1 IPRTN
6 KIEKRKEKIEKRK
19 EKIEKRKEERG
30 KSIRKPPRPPRLS
43 ESDGGQGMNT
53 NILKNKKARR

>member
-1 IPRTN
+1 MQIPSTN
-6 KIEKRKEKIEKRK
+6 KR
-19 EKIEKRKEERG
+19 EKRKEERG

>member
-1 IPRTN
+1 MQIPRTN
-6 KIEKRKEKIEKRK
+6 KRENRKEKRG
-19 EKIEKRKEERG
+19 KRKEERG

-43 ESDGGQGMNT
+43 ESGQGMNT